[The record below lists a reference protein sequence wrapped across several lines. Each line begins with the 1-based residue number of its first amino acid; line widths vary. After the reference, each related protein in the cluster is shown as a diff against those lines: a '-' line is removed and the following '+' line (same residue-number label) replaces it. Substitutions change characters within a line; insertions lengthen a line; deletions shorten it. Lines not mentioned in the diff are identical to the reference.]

1 MSEIGYTRNH
11 PSPVTNEGLRMT
23 NTDLETGGETGRRPT
38 VAELFAGVGG
48 FHLALDRAGFD
59 VVWSNQWEPATRAQ
73 HAFDCYVRHVQ
84 NGDFQ
89 TYGRATRGAPIQPEG
104 LGLTKHEAVNAD
116 IADVLDKFEA
126 EVNAV
131 GRRATFPRIPD
142 VDLLVGGFPCQ
153 DYSVARTL
161 RQAHGLVGKKG
172 VLWWEIHRLLRLK
185 LASGRPIKYLF
196 LENVD
201 RLIKSPSGQRG
212 RDFAVMLASLADLG
226 YEVEWRVVNAADYG
240 FPQKRRRVF
249 IIGRR
254 GRAEGSPYDQLTRSG
269 VLARSLPLRQ
279 KEPFDWTPIA
289 LDRDVKA
296 VSDTFNIGSKRTP
309 FGNAGVMRISS
320 SGRGAAVWTTD
331 VRPAWIGE
339 RDVLADVLE
348 PAQDVPAQFFVEG
361 EELEKWRFLKGKKS
375 LTRISRATG
384 IEYTY
389 DEGAIPFPDSIDGPS
404 RTILTGEGGATPS
417 RFKHLIQTE
426 DGRYRRLTPR
436 ELERLDGFPGDWTT
450 GMSDGKRAF
459 MMGNALVV
467 GLVERIADELLKE
480 IVVPAVEPAEA
491 AAS

>member
-1 MSEIGYTRNH
+1 
-11 PSPVTNEGLRMT
+11 MT
-23 NTDLETGGETGRRPT
+23 DTDLDTGGETGRRPT
-38 VAELFAGVGG
+38 AAELFAGVGG

-73 HAFDCYVRHVQ
+73 HAFDCYVRHVRS
-84 NGDFQ
+84 GDFQ
-89 TYGRATRGAPIQPEG
+89 TYGRGERGIATTLDV
-104 LGLTKHEAVNAD
+104 LGLTPHEAVNED
-116 IADVLDKFEA
+116 IATILDQFEA

-131 GRRATFPRIPD
+131 GRRATFPTIPD
-142 VDLLVGGFPCQ
+142 VDLVVGGFPCQ

-185 LASGRPIKYLF
+185 LATGRPVNHLF

-254 GRAEGSPYDQLTRSG
+254 GRSDGSPYDQLFRSG
-269 VLARSLPLRQ
+269 VLARALPLRE
-279 KEPFDWTPIA
+279 KEPFDWAPIR
-289 LDRDVKA
+289 LDPDVKV
-296 VSDTFNIGSKRTP
+296 VSDTFNLGSKRTP
-309 FGNAGVMRISS
+309 FGNAGVMRVSS
-320 SGRGAAVWTTD
+320 SGRGAAVWTGD
-331 VRPAWIGE
+331 VRPALVGE
-339 RDVLADVLE
+339 RTALADILE
-348 PAQDVPAQFFVEG
+348 PADDVPAQFFVEG

-375 LTRISRATG
+375 LTRISRSTG
-384 IEYTY
+384 MEYTY
-389 DEGAIPFPDSIDGPS
+389 DEGAIPFPDHIDGPS

-467 GLVERIADELLKE
+467 GVVERIADELVKE
-480 IVVPAVEPAEA
+480 MAVPVIESERA

>member
-1 MSEIGYTRNH
+1 
-11 PSPVTNEGLRMT
+11 MT
-23 NTDLETGGETGRRPT
+23 HTDLETGGETGRRPT

-73 HAFDCYVRHVQ
+73 HAFDCYVSHVRK
-84 NGDFQ
+84 GDFQ
-89 TYGRATRGAPIQPEG
+89 TYGRGERGIATRSDG
-104 LGLTKHEAVNAD
+104 LGLTPHNAVNED
-116 IADVLDKFEA
+116 IAEVLDKFEA
-126 EVNAV
+126 EINAV
-131 GRRATFPRIPD
+131 GRRATFPTIPD
-142 VDLLVGGFPCQ
+142 VDLVVGGFPCQ

-185 LASGRPIKYLF
+185 LVTGRPVEYLF

-249 IIGRR
+249 IVGRR
-254 GRAEGSPYDQLTRSG
+254 GHAEGSPYDQLVRSG
-269 VLARSLPLRQ
+269 VLARALPLRE
-279 KEPFDWTPIA
+279 KEPFDWTPIH
-289 LDRDVKA
+289 LDSDVKV
-296 VSDTFNIGSKRTP
+296 VSDTFNLGPKRTP
-309 FGNAGVMRISS
+309 FGNAGVMRGSS
-320 SGRGAAVWTTD
+320 TGRGAAVWTTD
-331 VRPAWIGE
+331 VRPAWAGK
-339 RDVLADVLE
+339 RDVLSDILE
-348 PAQDVPAQFFVEG
+348 PTEDVPAQFFVEG
-361 EELEKWRFLKGKKS
+361 DDVDRWRFLKGAKS

-384 IEYTY
+384 MEYTY

-417 RFKHLIQTE
+417 RFKHLIQTD

-436 ELERLDGFPGDWTT
+436 ELERLDGFPGDWTA

-467 GLVERIADELLKE
+467 GVVERIADELIKE
-480 IVVPAVEPAEA
+480 MAVPAAEAERA

>member
-1 MSEIGYTRNH
+1 MSEIGYTPRY
-11 PSPVTNEGLRMT
+11 PSAVTDKGLRMT

-73 HAFDCYVRHVQ
+73 HAFDCYARHVQ

-89 TYGRATRGAPIQPEG
+89 TYGRALRGDPTPHDG

-142 VDLLVGGFPCQ
+142 VELLVGGFPCQ

-185 LASGRPIKYLF
+185 LATGRPVNYLF

-249 IIGRR
+249 IVGQR
-254 GRAEGSPYDQLTRSG
+254 GRAEGSPHDQLTRTG
-269 VLARSLPLRQ
+269 TLARALPLRE
-279 KEPFDWTPIA
+279 KELFDWTPIS
-289 LDRDVKA
+289 LDRDVKV
-296 VSDTFNIGSKRTP
+296 VSDTFNEGPRP

-320 SGRGAAVWTTD
+320 RRRGASVYTAD
-331 VRPAWIGE
+331 VLPEYSGPRK
-339 RDVLADVLE
+339 VLADILE
-348 PAQDVPAQFFVEG
+348 PAEDVPAQFFVEG
-361 EELEKWRFLKGKKS
+361 EELDKWRFLKGKKS

-384 IEYTY
+384 MEYTY
-389 DEGAIPFPDSIDGPS
+389 DEGAIPFPDNVDGPS

-467 GLVERIADELLKE
+467 GLVERIADELIKE
-480 IVVPAVEPAEA
+480 IVVPAAAPAER

>member
-1 MSEIGYTRNH
+1 
-11 PSPVTNEGLRMT
+11 MT

-59 VVWSNQWEPATRAQ
+59 VVWSNQWEPATKAQ
-73 HAFDCYVRHVQ
+73 HAFQCYVRHVRD
-84 NGDFQ
+84 GDFQ
-89 TYGRATRGAPIQPEG
+89 EHGRGSRGIRIRPEG
-104 LGLTKHEAVNAD
+104 LGLAPHEAVNED
-116 IADVLDKFEA
+116 IAKILDKFEA

-131 GRRATFPRIPD
+131 GRRATFPTIPD
-142 VDLLVGGFPCQ
+142 VDLVVGGFPCQ

-185 LASGRPIKYLF
+185 LATGRPVKYLF

-249 IIGRR
+249 IIGRL

-269 VLARSLPLRQ
+269 VLARALPWRK
-279 KEPFDWTPIA
+279 KEPFDWAPIR
-289 LDRDVKA
+289 LDPDVKV
-296 VSDTFNIGSKRTP
+296 VSDTFNVGPKRTP
-309 FGNAGVMRISS
+309 FGNAGVMRISA
-320 SGRGAAVWTTD
+320 SGRGAAVWTAD
-331 VRPAWIGE
+331 VRPAWIGDRE
-339 RDVLADVLE
+339 VLADILE

-384 IEYTY
+384 MEYTY

-404 RTILTGEGGATPS
+404 RTILTGEGGVTPS

-450 GMSDGKRAF
+450 GMADGKRAF

-467 GLVERIADELLKE
+467 GLVERIADELIKE
-480 IVVPAVEPAEA
+480 IAVPIAESAEA

>member
-1 MSEIGYTRNH
+1 MRKIGYTPGIPPATH
-11 PSPVTNEGLRMT
+11 EGLRMT
-23 NTDLETGGETGRRPT
+23 HTDPETGGETGRRPT
-38 VAELFAGVGG
+38 AAELFAGVGG

-59 VVWSNQWEPATRAQ
+59 VVWSNQWEPATKAQ
-73 HAFDCYVRHVQ
+73 HAYDCYVRHVR

-89 TYGRATRGAPIQPEG
+89 TFGRGDRGVAAG
-104 LGLTKHEAVNAD
+104 SDALGLTPHQAVNED
-116 IADVLDKFEA
+116 IAEILDRFEA

-131 GRRATFPRIPD
+131 GRRATFPTIPD
-142 VDLLVGGFPCQ
+142 VDLVVGGFPCQ

-185 LASGRPIKYLF
+185 LATGRPVKYLF

-249 IIGRR
+249 IIGRL
-254 GRAEGSPYDQLTRSG
+254 GRSAMSPYDQLVDSG
-269 VLARSLPLRQ
+269 VLARALPLRE
-279 KEPFDWTPIA
+279 KEPFDWTPIP
-289 LDRDVKA
+289 LDRDVKV
-296 VSDTFNIGSKRTP
+296 VSDTFNVGPKRTP
-309 FGNAGVMRISS
+309 FGNAGVMRLSS
-320 SGRGAAVWTTD
+320 GGRGAAVWTAN
-331 VRPAWIGE
+331 VAPAWVGE
-339 RDVLADVLE
+339 RKALADILE
-348 PAQDVPAQFFVEG
+348 RTDDVPAQFFVEG
-361 EELEKWRFLKGKKS
+361 DDLERWRFLKGPKS

-384 IEYTY
+384 MEYTY
-389 DEGAIPFPDSIDGPS
+389 DEGGIPFPDNVDGPS

-467 GLVERIADELLKE
+467 GLVEQIADELIKE
-480 IVVPAVEPAEA
+480 MAVPAGEIQRA

>member
-1 MSEIGYTRNH
+1 MARIGYTRNIPPAAH
-11 PSPVTNEGLRMT
+11 EGLRMT
-23 NTDLETGGETGRRPT
+23 NTDLVTGGETGRRPT
-38 VAELFAGVGG
+38 AAELFAGVGG

-73 HAFDCYVRHVQ
+73 HAFDCYARHVRD
-84 NGDFQ
+84 GDFAA
-89 TYGRATRGAPIQPEG
+89 YGRATRGIATRQHD
-104 LGLTKHEAVNAD
+104 LGLSQHVAVNED
-116 IADVLDKFEA
+116 IARVLDRFEA

-131 GRRATFPRIPD
+131 GRRATFPTIPD
-142 VDLLVGGFPCQ
+142 VDLVVGGFPCQ
-153 DYSVARTL
+153 DYSVAKTL

-185 LASGRPIKYLF
+185 LATGRPINYLF

-226 YEVEWRVVNAADYG
+226 YEVEWRVANAADYG

-254 GRAEGSPYDQLTRSG
+254 GRAVGSPEDQLLESG
-269 VLARSLPLRQ
+269 VLARALPIRP
-279 KEPFDWTPIA
+279 KEPFDWTPIP
-289 LDRDVKA
+289 LDPDVKV
-296 VSDTFNIGSKRTP
+296 VSDTFNLGPKRTP

-320 SGRGAAVWTTD
+320 SGRGAAVWTSD
-331 VRPAWIGE
+331 VRPAWVGQ
-339 RDVLADVLE
+339 RAVLADVLE
-348 PAQDVPAQFFVEG
+348 PAEDVPAQFFVDG
-361 EELEKWRFLKGKKS
+361 DDLEKWRFLKGAKS
-375 LTRISRATG
+375 LTRISRSTG
-384 IEYTY
+384 MEYTY
-389 DEGAIPFPDSIDGPS
+389 DEGAIPFPDDVDGPS
-404 RTILTGEGGATPS
+404 RTILTGEGGATAS
-417 RFKHLIQTE
+417 RFKHLIRTE
-426 DGRYRRLTPR
+426 DGRFRRLTPR

-467 GLVERIADELLKE
+467 GLVEKVADELIKDV
-480 IVVPAVEPAEA
+480 IGVAAEPERA